1 MRDINMNCPYLIY
14 DIVYIEE
21 NNDEF
26 EILDCDLLSF
36 KDGFKNCLTCPLYN
50 NDWFLIKNIL

>member
-1 MRDINMNCPYLIY
+1 MNCPYLIY

-26 EILDCDLLSF
+26 EIYYV
-36 KDGFKNCLTCPLYN
+36 KAEQ
-50 NDWFLIKNIL
+50 

>member
-21 NNDEF
+21 DNDEF

-36 KDGFKNCLTCPLYN
+36 KDGFKNCLNCPLYN
-50 NDWFLIKNIL
+50 NN